1 MLSMFIYT
9 IQDVFSLVI
18 VGVFLLGMVLY
29 IGYHLIDDFIQ
40 SGKKKK
46 G

>member
-9 IQDVFSLVI
+9 IQDVGALVVI
-18 VGVFLLGMVLY
+18 GIALLWGVLY